1 MVQPD
6 EYGTIEEM
14 LPEYFEGTLT
24 AKNKAIVEQWIAA
37 SEENEQA
44 AWQFYSLYM
53 AIDTASVMERVD
65 TAQALKTVNRR
76 LQRKAFYSKTVLWL
90 QRTAAILFIP
100 VVACAFYFYTESLG
114 ASKNTV
120 QMMSFST
127 GPGVTS
133 SVLLPDSTQVY
144 LNSESTLRYPS
155 AFNGDKREIE
165 LEGEAYF
172 AVTKNT
178 GQPFIVSMPHE
189 TKIRV
194 LGTSFNVNAYADQEE
209 ITTTLIEGKLGF
221 VFRDEQKHKQT
232 ILKPYEKLTYHTTG
246 KRQLELQKTDGEVK
260 TSWKEGK
267 IIFNNTPFKEAV
279 RMLEKRY
286 AVVFDIKNPE
296 LYRHAFTGTFTNQR
310 VERILEFFR
319 LSSHV
324 HWKYVN
330 MEKFNDERSIIE
342 LY

>member
-76 LQRKAFYSKTVLWL
+76 LQRKAFYS
-90 QRTAAILFIP
+90 
-100 VVACAFYFYTESLG
+100 
-114 ASKNTV
+114 
-120 QMMSFST
+120 
-127 GPGVTS
+127 
-133 SVLLPDSTQVY
+133 
-144 LNSESTLRYPS
+144 
-155 AFNGDKREIE
+155 
-165 LEGEAYF
+165 
-172 AVTKNT
+172 
-178 GQPFIVSMPHE
+178 
-189 TKIRV
+189 
-194 LGTSFNVNAYADQEE
+194 

-246 KRQLELQKTDGEVK
+246 KRQLELQKTDGEVE

-286 AVVFDIKNPE
+286 AVVFDIKNPK